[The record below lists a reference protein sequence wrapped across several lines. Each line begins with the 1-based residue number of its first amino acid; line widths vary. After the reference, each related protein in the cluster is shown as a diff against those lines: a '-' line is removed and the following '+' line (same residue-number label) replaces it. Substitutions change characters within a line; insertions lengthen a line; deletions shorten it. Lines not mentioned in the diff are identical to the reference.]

1 MYCPTD
7 KAVIYFL
14 KGVNMEF
21 NDKIEKYK
29 RLAVKKPKYYVS
41 IGDLYSDDGDFKT
54 ATIYYQKA
62 VDNGVLAYTVLG
74 DTWGYRSQYKKA
86 FDVYTE
92 GANKGEAECF
102 ARLGFCYE
110 TGYVKIDI
118 QKAIECYAKASDLG
132 VATAARSLGDL
143 YYFNTPIEDSEIEN
157 VKNALKCYERAFY
170 LGDIEVAKKIGFI
183 YLNNEELKDVPKAIE
198 WYEKG
203 LSLGEYSLNFDLAYV
218 YLNDRFVPHD
228 YKKGLKYLLDGVH
241 HNDPES
247 LYMYARVRETGM
259 YKVEPDKKA
268 YIYYL
273 KKAAA
278 LGQDDALL
286 DLGYYYYK
294 KGKYDDALDCF
305 AQCELEVVGLYWAI
319 ATICETQ
326 KADYKNALFYYQMA
340 MEMDF
345 PDAIERMAEAYLG
358 DELGL
363 ERDEKTALKLFK
375 RAAKLGNAA
384 AQYNLGM
391 AYACGYYG
399 VTADKDK
406 AIYWL
411 KKSAHGENPMAC
423 LQMGLY
429 YFYTVQTESAYK
441 KAFDLF
447 TDAYNFGEDQAI
459 INIGLCYLQGKGVE
473 RNPKEAVKCFKEAA
487 KTANSGI
494 AYYNLGICYENGFGV
509 RKDYKKAIE
518 AYKNATEN
526 GERQG
531 LVAIKNVY
539 LKMNEKKE

>member
-1 MYCPTD
+1 MNNTED
-7 KAVIYFL
+7 
-14 KGVNMEF
+14 
-21 NDKIEKYK
+21 DKIKKYES
-29 RLAVKKPKYYVS
+29 LAVKKPKYYVS

-92 GANKGEAECF
+92 GANKGEVECF

-110 TGYVKIDI
+110 NGYVKIDI
-118 QKAIECYAKASDLG
+118 QKAIEYYAKASDSGL
-132 VATAARSLGDL
+132 AAAARSLGDL

-218 YLNDRFVPHD
+218 YLNDKFVPHD
-228 YKKGLKYLLDGVH
+228 YKKGLAYLLDGVE

-286 DLGYYYYK
+286 DLGYYYYN

-305 AQCELEVVGLYWAI
+305 AQCDLDYVGVYWCM
-319 ATICETQ
+319 ATIYETK

-363 ERDEKTALKLFK
+363 ERDEKMALKLFK
-375 RAAKLGNAA
+375 RAAKLGSHD

-399 VTADKDK
+399 LTADKDK
-406 AIYWL
+406 ALYWL
-411 KKSAHGENPMAC
+411 KKSAKGENPMAC
-423 LQMGLY
+423 LQLGLY
-429 YFYTVQTESAYK
+429 NFYTVQTDKAYK
-441 KAFDLF
+441 RAFDLF
-447 TDAYNFGEDQAI
+447 TQAYNLGEDQAI
-459 INIGLCYLQGKGVE
+459 INIGLCYLQGKGVKE
-473 RNPKEAVKCFKEAA
+473 DKKEGFRCFKEAVK
-487 KTANSGI
+487 TSNSGVG
-494 AYYNLGICYENGFGV
+494 YFNLGICYENGLGV
-509 RKDYKKAIE
+509 RKNYKKAIE
-518 AYKNATEN
+518 MYGKAVEN
-526 GERQG
+526 GESAA
-531 LVAIKNVY
+531 LASIKNVY
-539 LKMNEKKE
+539 LKMEKESKN

>member
-1 MYCPTD
+1 MDT
-7 KAVIYFL
+7 L
-14 KGVNMEF
+14 NT
-21 NDKIEKYK
+21 KIEKYK

-41 IGDLYSDDGDFKT
+41 VGDLYMDEADFKT
-54 ATIYYQKA
+54 ATTYYQKA

-86 FDVYTE
+86 FDAYTE

-132 VATAARSLGDL
+132 VAAAARSLGEL

-157 VKNALKCYERAFY
+157 IKNALKYYERAFY

-203 LSLGEYSLNFDLAYV
+203 LSLGECSLNFDLAYV

-228 YKKGLKYLLDGVH
+228 YKKGLAYLLDGVE

-286 DLGYYYYK
+286 DLGYYYFEK
-294 KGKYDDALDCF
+294 NDYDKALDCF
-305 AQCELEVVGLYWAI
+305 AECELDDARLYWSIAI
-319 ATICETQ
+319 ICEAKKQ
-326 KADYKNALFYYQMA
+326 DYKNALRYYQAA

-345 PDAIERMAEAYLG
+345 PDAIERIAEAYLG

-363 ERDEKTALKLFK
+363 EKDEKTALKLFK
-375 RAAKLGNAA
+375 RAAKLSNAA

-399 VTADKDK
+399 LTADKDK

-411 KKSAHGENPMAC
+411 KKSVKGENPMAC

-441 KAFDLF
+441 KAFELF

>member
-1 MYCPTD
+1 MGT
-7 KAVIYFL
+7 
-14 KGVNMEF
+14 NS
-21 NDKIEKYK
+21 DKIKKYEK
-29 RLAVKKPKYYVS
+29 LAIKKPKYYVS
-41 IGDLYSDDGDFKT
+41 IGDIYIEEGAFKA

-86 FDVYTE
+86 FDAYAK

-102 ARLGFCYE
+102 ARLGYCYE
-110 TGYVKIDI
+110 TGYVKNDI

-132 VATAARSLGDL
+132 VAAAARSLGDL
-143 YYFNTPIEDSEIEN
+143 YYFKTPIEEPEIEN
-157 VKNALKCYERAFY
+157 VKNALKYYERAFY

-218 YLNDRFVPHD
+218 YLNDGFVPHD

-247 LYMYARVRETGM
+247 LYMYAKVRKTGM

-286 DLGYYYYK
+286 DLGYYYYN

-305 AQCELEVVGLYWAI
+305 ASSNLNVVGLYWSM
-319 ATICETQ
+319 ATIYET
-326 KADYKNALFYYQMA
+326 KKKDYKNALFYYRMA
-340 MEMDF
+340 MEDNY

-358 DELGL
+358 EELGL
-363 ERDEKTALKLFK
+363 EKNEKTALKLFK

-399 VTADKDK
+399 VTADRKT
-406 AIYWL
+406 ALYWL
-411 KKSAHGENPMAC
+411 KKSVKGENPSAC
-423 LQMGLY
+423 LQVGLY
-429 YFYTVQTESAYK
+429 YYYTVKTKAAYK
-441 KAFDLF
+441 KAFHLF
-447 TDAYNFGEDQAI
+447 TDAYNFGENEAI
-459 INIGLCYLQGKGVE
+459 INIGLCYLQGNGVKE
-473 RNPKEAVKCFKEAA
+473 DKKEAVRCFRTAA
-487 KTANSGI
+487 EKYSSGV
-494 AYYNLGICYENGFGV
+494 AYHNLGICYENGFGV

-518 AYKNATEN
+518 MYGKAVEN
-526 GERQG
+526 GEKAG
-531 LVAIKNVY
+531 LEAVKRVY
-539 LKMNEKKE
+539 LKMNVSNSGK

>member
-1 MYCPTD
+1 MS
-7 KAVIYFL
+7 VS
-14 KGVNMEF
+14 
-21 NDKIEKYK
+21 NDKIEKYLK
-29 RLAVKKPKYYVS
+29 LAKKKPQYYAKL
-41 IGDLYSDDGDFKT
+41 GDLYSDEGDFKT
-54 ATIYYQKA
+54 ATTYYQKA

-86 FDVYTE
+86 FEVYKE

-118 QKAIECYAKASDLG
+118 QKAIEYYAKASDLG
-132 VATAARSLGDL
+132 VAAAARSLGDL

-157 VKNALKCYERAFY
+157 VKNALKYYERAFY
-170 LGDIEVAKKIGFI
+170 LGDVQIAKKIGFI

-203 LSLGEYSLNFDLAYV
+203 LSLGDHSLNFDLAYV

-228 YKKGLKYLLDGVH
+228 YEKGLNYLSCGVK

-247 LYMYARVRETGM
+247 LYMQARIYEEGW
-259 YKVEPDKKA
+259 YGIEPDEKK
-268 YIYYL
+268 YIHYL
-273 KKAAA
+273 KKAAN
-278 LGQDDALL
+278 LCQDDALL

-305 AQCELEVVGLYWAI
+305 AQCDLDYVGVYWCM
-319 ATICETQ
+319 ATIYETK
-326 KADYKNALFYYQMA
+326 KADYKNALSYYQMA

-363 ERDEKTALKLFK
+363 EKDEKTALKLFK

-384 AQYNLGM
+384 AEYNLGM

-399 VTADKDK
+399 LTADRK
-406 AIYWL
+406 AALYWL
-411 KKSAHGENPMAC
+411 KKSVKGENPSAC
-423 LQMGLY
+423 LQVGLY
-429 YFYTVQTESAYK
+429 YYYTVKTKAAYK
-441 KAFDLF
+441 KAFELF
-447 TDAYNFGEDQAI
+447 TRAYNFGEEQAI
-459 INIGLCYLQGKGVE
+459 INIGLCYLQGNGVKE
-473 RNPKEAVKCFKEAA
+473 DKKEAVKCFKVAA
-487 KTANSGI
+487 EKCGSGV
-494 AYYNLGICYENGFGV
+494 AYHNLGICYENGFGV

-518 AYKNATEN
+518 MYGKAVEN
-526 GERQG
+526 GKKAG
-531 LVAIKNVY
+531 LEAIKNIY
-539 LKMNEKKE
+539 LKIGKDKNKL

>member
-1 MYCPTD
+1 MST
-7 KAVIYFL
+7 
-14 KGVNMEF
+14 NS
-21 NDKIEKYK
+21 DKIKRYK
-29 RLAVKKPKYYVS
+29 QLAVKKPKYYVS
-41 IGDLYSDDGDFKT
+41 IGNIYIEEGAFKA

-86 FDVYTE
+86 FDAYTE

-132 VATAARSLGDL
+132 VAAAARSLGDL

-157 VKNALKCYERAFY
+157 VKNALKYYERAFY
-170 LGDIEVAKKIGFI
+170 LGDVQIAKKIGFI
-183 YLNNEELKDVPKAIE
+183 YLNNEELQDVPKAIE

-228 YKKGLKYLLDGVH
+228 YEKGLKYLLDGVH

-286 DLGYYYYK
+286 DLGYYYYD

-319 ATICETQ
+319 ATICETK

-363 ERDEKTALKLFK
+363 EKDEKTALKLFK

-399 VTADKDK
+399 VTPDKDK
-406 AIYWL
+406 ALHWL
-411 KKSAHGENPMAC
+411 KKSVKGENPSAC
-423 LQMGLY
+423 LQVGLY
-429 YFYTVQTESAYK
+429 YYYTVKTEAAYK
-441 KAFDLF
+441 KAFELF
-447 TDAYNFGEDQAI
+447 TDAYNLGENEAI
-459 INIGLCYLQGKGVE
+459 INIGLCYLQGNGVKE
-473 RNPKEAVKCFKEAA
+473 DKKEAVKCFRTAA
-487 KTANSGI
+487 EKYSSGV
-494 AYYNLGICYENGFGV
+494 AYHNLGICYENGFGV

-518 AYKNATEN
+518 MYGKAVEN
-526 GERQG
+526 GEKAG
-531 LVAIKNVY
+531 LEGIKNVY
-539 LKMNEKKE
+539 LKMGKDKSKL

>member
-1 MYCPTD
+1 MIDINAKLQKY
-7 KAVIYFL
+7 L
-14 KGVNMEF
+14 K
-21 NDKIEKYK
+21 
-29 RLAVKKPKYYVS
+29 LASKKPKYYVS
-41 IGDLYSDDGDFKT
+41 AGDLYSDDGDFKT
-54 ATIYYQKA
+54 ATTYYQKA

-132 VATAARSLGDL
+132 VAAAARSLGEL

-157 VKNALKCYERAFY
+157 VKNALKYYERAFY

-203 LSLGEYSLNFDLAYV
+203 LNLGEYSLNFDLAYV

-228 YKKGLKYLLDGVH
+228 YEKGLAYLADGVK

-247 LYMYARVRETGM
+247 LYLQARIYEVGM
-259 YKVEPDKKA
+259 YGVEPDAKK
-268 YIYYL
+268 YITSL
-273 KKAAA
+273 KKAAN

-294 KGKYDDALDCF
+294 KGRYDDALDCF
-305 AQCELEVVGLYWAI
+305 ALCELDAIGLYWAM
-319 ATICETQ
+319 ATIYEDQ
-326 KADYKNALFYYQMA
+326 KGDYKNALFYYQMA
-340 MEMDF
+340 AEMGF
-345 PDAIERMAEAYLG
+345 PDAIERLGEAYLG

-363 ERDEKTALKLFK
+363 EKDEKMALKCFK
-375 RAAKLGNAA
+375 RAAHLGNAA

-391 AYACGYYG
+391 GYACGYYG
-399 VTADKDK
+399 LTADKEK
-406 AIYWL
+406 AVFWL
-411 KKSAHGENPMAC
+411 KKSAKAENPLAC

-429 YFYTVQTESAYK
+429 YFYTVKTDAAYK
-441 KAFDLF
+441 KAFKLF
-447 TDAYNFGEDQAI
+447 TDAYYLGEI
-459 INIGLCYLQGKGVE
+459 ESVINIGLCYLQGKGVKE
-473 RNPKEAVKCFKEAA
+473 NKKEALKCFNEAVK
-487 KTANSGI
+487 KTNSGI
-494 AYYNLGICYENGFGV
+494 AYYNLGLCYENGYGV

-518 AYKNATEN
+518 LYGKAVEN
-526 GERQG
+526 GECAG
-531 LVAIKNVY
+531 LEAIKEAY
-539 LKMNEKKE
+539 LKLNEKQSHSPKS

>member
-1 MYCPTD
+1 MSSIDT
-7 KAVIYFL
+7 
-14 KGVNMEF
+14 
-21 NDKIEKYK
+21 KIEKLLK
-29 RLAVKKPKYYVS
+29 SAKKNPKYYVS
-41 IGDLYSDDGDFKT
+41 IGDLYSDDGDLKT
-54 ATIYYQKA
+54 ATTYYQKA

-86 FDVYTE
+86 FDAYTE

-132 VATAARSLGDL
+132 VAAAARSLGEL

-157 VKNALKCYERAFY
+157 VKNALKYYERAFY

-218 YLNDRFVPHD
+218 YLNDKFVPHD
-228 YKKGLKYLLDGVH
+228 YKKGLTYLADGVK

-247 LYMYARVRETGM
+247 LYLQARIYEDGL
-259 YKVEPDKKA
+259 YGIEPDEKK

-273 KKAAA
+273 KKAAN
-278 LGQDDALL
+278 LCQGDALL
-286 DLGYYYYK
+286 DLGYYYYNK
-294 KGKYDDALDCF
+294 DKFDDALDCF
-305 AQCELEVVGLYWAI
+305 AQCDLDYAGVYWCM
-319 ATICETQ
+319 ATIYETK

-363 ERDEKTALKLFK
+363 EKDEKTALKLFK

-399 VTADKDK
+399 LEANREK
-406 AIYWL
+406 AVFWL
-411 KKSAHGENPMAC
+411 KKSAKGENPMAC
-423 LQMGLY
+423 LQLGLY
-429 YFYTVQTESAYK
+429 YFYTVKTEEAYK
-441 KAFDLF
+441 KAFNLF
-447 TDAYNFGEDQAI
+447 TDAFNLGEKEAI
-459 INIGLCYLQGKGVE
+459 VNVGLCYLQGHGVKE
-473 RNPKEAVKCFKEAA
+473 NKKEAVKCFKTAA
-487 KTANSGI
+487 NKYKSGLGF
-494 AYYNLGICYENGFGV
+494 YNLGICYENGYGV
-509 RKDYKKAIE
+509 RKDYK
-518 AYKNATEN
+518 
-526 GERQG
+526 R
-531 LVAIKNVY
+531 AIKMYGQSAENDEPIGLEAIKRVY
-539 LKMNEKKE
+539 SEMVKREA

>member
-1 MYCPTD
+1 MST
-7 KAVIYFL
+7 
-14 KGVNMEF
+14 NS
-21 NDKIEKYK
+21 DKIKKYEK
-29 RLAVKKPKYYVS
+29 LAIKKPKYYVS
-41 IGDLYSDDGDFKT
+41 IGDIYIEKGSFKA

-62 VDNGVLAYTVLG
+62 VDNGVLAYTLLG

-86 FDVYTE
+86 FDAYTE

-132 VATAARSLGDL
+132 VTAAARSLGDL
-143 YYFNTPIEDSEIEN
+143 YYFHAPIEDSKIEN
-157 VKNALKCYERAFY
+157 VKNALKYYERAFY
-170 LGDIEVAKKIGFI
+170 LGDIQIAKKIGFI
-183 YLNNEELKDVPKAIE
+183 YLNNENLKDVHKAIE
-198 WYEKG
+198 WYKKG

-218 YLNDRFVPHD
+218 YLNDGFVPHD

-247 LYMYARVRETGM
+247 LYMYARVRKTGM

-286 DLGYYYYK
+286 DLGYYYYN

-305 AQCELEVVGLYWAI
+305 ASSDLNVVGLYWSM
-319 ATICETQ
+319 ATIYEV
-326 KADYKNALFYYQMA
+326 KKKDYKNALFYYRMA
-340 MEMDF
+340 MEDDY

-363 ERDEKTALKLFK
+363 EKDEKTALKLFK
-375 RAAKLGNAA
+375 RAAKLGNAV

-399 VTADKDK
+399 VTADRKT
-406 AIYWL
+406 ALYWL
-411 KKSAHGENPMAC
+411 KKSVKGENPSAC
-423 LQMGLY
+423 LQVGLY
-429 YFYTVQTESAYK
+429 YYYTVKTEVAYK
-441 KAFDLF
+441 KAFYLF
-447 TDAYNFGEDQAI
+447 TDAYNLGENEAI
-459 INIGLCYLQGKGVE
+459 VNIGLCFLQGNGVKE
-473 RNPKEAVKCFKEAA
+473 DKKEAVKCFKTAA
-487 KTANSGI
+487 EKYSSGV
-494 AYYNLGICYENGFGV
+494 AYHNLGICYENGFGV
-509 RKDYKKAIE
+509 RKDYKKAIKMYGK
-518 AYKNATEN
+518 AVEN
-526 GERQG
+526 GEKAG
-531 LVAIKNVY
+531 LEAIKRVY
-539 LKMNEKKE
+539 SKMNVNQA

>member
-1 MYCPTD
+1 MNTNSD
-7 KAVIYFL
+7 KMKRY
-14 KGVNMEF
+14 E
-21 NDKIEKYK
+21 

-41 IGDLYSDDGDFKT
+41 IGDLYSGDGDFKT

-86 FDVYTE
+86 FDAYTE

-110 TGYVKIDI
+110 TGYVKTDI

-132 VATAARSLGDL
+132 VAAAARSLGDL
-143 YYFNTPIEDSEIEN
+143 YYFNTPIENSEIAY

-218 YLNDRFVPHD
+218 YLNDKFVPHD
-228 YKKGLKYLLDGVH
+228 YEKGLKYLLDGVH

-273 KKAAA
+273 KKAAN
-278 LGQDDALL
+278 LCQDDALL

-319 ATICETQ
+319 ATICETK

-363 ERDEKTALKLFK
+363 EKDEKTALKLFK
-375 RAAKLGNAA
+375 KAANLGNAA

-399 VTADKDK
+399 VTPDKDK
-406 AIYWL
+406 ALYWL
-411 KKSAHGENPMAC
+411 KKSVKGENPSAC
-423 LQMGLY
+423 LQVGLY
-429 YFYTVQTESAYK
+429 YYYTVKTETAYK
-441 KAFDLF
+441 KAFELF
-447 TDAYNFGEDQAI
+447 TDAYNFGENEAI
-459 INIGLCYLQGKGVE
+459 INIGLCYLQGNGVKE
-473 RNPKEAVKCFKEAA
+473 DKKEAVKCFKTAA
-487 KTANSGI
+487 EKYSSGV
-494 AYYNLGICYENGFGV
+494 AYHNLGICYENGFGV

-518 AYKNATEN
+518 MYGKAVEN
-526 GERQG
+526 GEKAG
-531 LVAIKNVY
+531 LEGIKNVY
-539 LKMNEKKE
+539 LKMGKDKSKL

>member
-1 MYCPTD
+1 MDT
-7 KAVIYFL
+7 
-14 KGVNMEF
+14 M
-21 NDKIEKYK
+21 NDKIKKYK
-29 RLAVKKPKYYVS
+29 QFAEKKPKYYAL

-54 ATIYYQKA
+54 ATTYYQKD

-74 DTWGYRSQYKKA
+74 DTWGYLSQYKKA

-118 QKAIECYAKASDLG
+118 QKAIEYYAKASDLG
-132 VATAARSLGDL
+132 VAAAARSLGEL

-157 VKNALKCYERAFY
+157 VKNALKYYERAFY

-203 LSLGEYSLNFDLAYV
+203 LSLGNHSLNFDLAYV

-228 YKKGLKYLLDGVH
+228 YEKGLKYLADGVK

-247 LYMYARVRETGM
+247 LYLQARIYEDGL
-259 YKVEPDKKA
+259 YGIEPDEKK
-268 YIYYL
+268 YIHYL
-273 KKAAA
+273 KKAAN
-278 LGQDDALL
+278 LCQNDALL

-305 AQCELEVVGLYWAI
+305 AQCDLNDAGVYWAI
-319 ATICETQ
+319 ATICEEQ
-326 KADYKNALFYYQMA
+326 KKDYENALAYYEMA
-340 MEMDF
+340 MEMNF

-363 ERDEKTALKLFK
+363 EKDEKTALKLFK

-384 AQYNLGM
+384 AEYNLGM

-399 VTADKDK
+399 VKPDREK
-406 AIYWL
+406 AIHWL
-411 KKSAHGENPMAC
+411 EKSAKGENPSAC
-423 LQMGLY
+423 LQVGLY
-429 YFYTVQTESAYK
+429 YYYTVKTEAAYQ
-441 KAFDLF
+441 KAFALF
-447 TDAYNFGEDQAI
+447 TDAYNFGEDEAI
-459 INIGLCYLQGKGVE
+459 INIGLCYLQGNGTEKNE
-473 RNPKEAVKCFKEAA
+473 KEAVKCFEQAA
-487 KTANSGI
+487 EKNNSGV
-494 AYYNLGICYENGFGV
+494 AYFNLGVCYENGFGV

-518 AYKNATEN
+518 MYGKAVEN
-526 GERQG
+526 GEKSG
-531 LVAIKNVY
+531 LKAIKAISAEIN
-539 LKMNEKKE
+539 KKKK

>member
-1 MYCPTD
+1 MDTN
-7 KAVIYFL
+7 A
-14 KGVNMEF
+14 
-21 NDKIEKYK
+21 KIKKYK
-29 RLAVKKPKYYVS
+29 QLAEKKPKYYAL

-92 GANKGEAECF
+92 GANKGEADCF

-132 VATAARSLGDL
+132 VAAAARSLGDL

-157 VKNALKCYERAFY
+157 VKNALKYYERAFY
-170 LGDIEVAKKIGFI
+170 LGDVQIAKKIGFI

-203 LSLGEYSLNFDLAYV
+203 LSLGDNSLNFDLAYV

-228 YKKGLKYLLDGVH
+228 YEKGLKYLAEGVK

-247 LYMYARVRETGM
+247 LYMQARIYEDGW
-259 YKVEPDKKA
+259 YGIEPDEKK
-268 YIYYL
+268 YVFYL
-273 KKAAA
+273 KKAAK
-278 LGQDDALL
+278 LYQDDALL

-305 AQCELEVVGLYWAI
+305 AVCELDYVGVYWCI
-319 ATICETQ
+319 ATIYEEQ
-326 KADYKNALFYYQMA
+326 KQDYKNALFYYQMA

-363 ERDEKTALKLFK
+363 EKDEKTALKLFK
-375 RAAKLGNAA
+375 KAAKLGNAA

-399 VTADKDK
+399 LTADKEK
-406 AIYWL
+406 ALYWL
-411 KKSAHGENPMAC
+411 KKSVKGENPMAC
-423 LQMGLY
+423 LQVGLY
-429 YFYTVQTESAYK
+429 YYYTVKTESAYK
-441 KAFDLF
+441 KAFELF
-447 TDAYNFGEDQAI
+447 NSAYNLGEDEAI
-459 INIGLCYLQGKGVE
+459 INIGLCYLQGNGVKE
-473 RNPKEAVKCFKEAA
+473 DKKEAVNCFKTAA
-487 KTANSGI
+487 KTTNSGV
-494 AYYNLGICYENGFGV
+494 AYHNLGICYENGFGV
-509 RKDYKKAIE
+509 KKDYKKAVE
-518 AYKNATEN
+518 MYGKAVEN
-526 GERQG
+526 GEKAG
-531 LVAIKNVY
+531 LMGIKNVY
-539 LKMNEKKE
+539 LKMDKPKN

>member
-1 MYCPTD
+1 MS
-7 KAVIYFL
+7 VS
-14 KGVNMEF
+14 
-21 NDKIEKYK
+21 NDKIEKYLK
-29 RLAVKKPKYYVS
+29 LAQKKPQYYS
-41 IGDLYSDDGDFKT
+41 KLGDLYSDDGDFKT
-54 ATIYYQKA
+54 ATTYYQKA
-62 VDNGVLAYTVLG
+62 VDNGILAYTVLG
-74 DTWGYRSQYKKA
+74 DTWGYLSQYKKA

-132 VATAARSLGDL
+132 VAAAARSLGEL

-157 VKNALKCYERAFY
+157 VKNALKYYERAFY

-203 LSLGEYSLNFDLAYV
+203 LSLGNYSLNFDLAYV

-228 YKKGLKYLLDGVH
+228 YEKGLAYLMDGVK

-247 LYMYARVRETGM
+247 LYMQARVYEEGW
-259 YKVEPDKKA
+259 YGIEPDERE
-268 YIYYL
+268 YIHYL
-273 KKAAA
+273 KKAAN
-278 LGQDDALL
+278 LCQDDALL
-286 DLGYYYYK
+286 DLGYYYYNK
-294 KGKYDDALDCF
+294 DKYDDALDCF
-305 AQCELEVVGLYWAI
+305 AQCDLDYVGVYWCM
-319 ATICETQ
+319 ATIYETK

-363 ERDEKTALKLFK
+363 EKDEKNALKLFK

-399 VTADKDK
+399 VTADRET
-406 AIYWL
+406 ALYWL
-411 KKSAHGENPMAC
+411 KKSVKGENPMAC
-423 LQMGLY
+423 LQLGLY
-429 YFYTVQTESAYK
+429 YYYTIKTEEAYK
-441 KAFDLF
+441 KAFGLF
-447 TDAYNFGEDQAI
+447 NDAFNLGEKEAI
-459 INIGLCYLQGKGVE
+459 VNIGLCHLQGNGTKE
-473 RNPKEAVKCFKEAA
+473 NKKEAVKCFKIAA
-487 KTANSGI
+487 NKYKSSLG
-494 AYYNLGICYENGFGV
+494 YYNLGICYENGFGI
-509 RKDYKKAIE
+509 RQDYKKAIE
-518 AYKNATEN
+518 MYGKSVEL
-526 GERQG
+526 GEKTG
-531 LVAIKNVY
+531 LEAIKRVY
-539 LKMNEKKE
+539 SKMNISAYRV

>member
-1 MYCPTD
+1 ME
-7 KAVIYFL
+7 
-14 KGVNMEF
+14 NM
-21 NDKIEKYK
+21 NAKIQKYQK
-29 RLAVKKPKYYVS
+29 LAKKKPKYYVS
-41 IGDLYSDDGDFKT
+41 IGDLYMDEADFNNAAKF
-54 ATIYYQKA
+54 YQNA

-118 QKAIECYAKASDLG
+118 QKAIECYVKASDLG
-132 VATAARSLGDL
+132 VAAAARSLGDL

-157 VKNALKCYERAFY
+157 VKNALKYYERAFY
-170 LGDIEVAKKIGFI
+170 LGDVQIAKKIGFI

-203 LSLGEYSLNFDLAYV
+203 LSLGDHSLNFDLAYV

-228 YKKGLKYLLDGVH
+228 YEKGLAYLADGVK

-247 LYMYARVRETGM
+247 LYMQARIYEEGW
-259 YKVEPDKKA
+259 YGIESDKKK
-268 YIYYL
+268 YIHYL
-273 KKAAA
+273 KKAAN
-278 LGQDDALL
+278 LCQDDALL

-305 AQCELEVVGLYWAI
+305 AQCDLDYVGVYWCM
-319 ATICETQ
+319 ATICEEQ
-326 KADYKNALFYYQMA
+326 KKDYKNALRYYQAA

-363 ERDEKTALKLFK
+363 EKDEKTALKLFK

-406 AIYWL
+406 AVYWL
-411 KKSAHGENPMAC
+411 KKSAKGENPMAC
-423 LQMGLY
+423 VQMGLY
-429 YFYTVQTESAYK
+429 NLYTVQTESAYK
-441 KAFDLF
+441 KAFEYF
-447 TDAYNFGEDQAI
+447 KSAYYLGEEEAV
-459 INIGLCYLQGKGVE
+459 INLGLCYLQGKGVKE
-473 RNPKEAVKCFKEAA
+473 DKKEAVKCFREAV
-487 KTANSGI
+487 KSTNSGI
-494 AYYNLGICYENGFGV
+494 AYYNLGLCYENGGGV

-518 AYKNATEN
+518 AYGKAVEN
-526 GERQG
+526 GESAG
-531 LVAIKNVY
+531 LVAIKNLY
-539 LKMNEKKE
+539 LKMKGNEKEE